1 MLAVSNTPKRILVT
15 GATGYVGQPLCQA
28 LQSRGYAV
36 CTFKGRLIPG
46 GCGKH
51 CGGVDAIIHCAAEL
65 RHRSEMY
72 RTNVLG
78 TKAMVAGAAL
88 AKVPQFLYVSTA
100 STRDT
105 EYVRTKR
112 KGEQIVAS
120 YSEQMNVKVVRLP
133 TLYGGKRGPKWL
145 QHLKLWLQ
153 GRPINLQSRDE
164 AVQDILNA
172 MESP

>member
-1 MLAVSNTPKRILVT
+1 
-15 GATGYVGQPLCQA
+15 
-28 LQSRGYAV
+28 
-36 CTFKGRLIPG
+36 
-46 GCGKH
+46 
-51 CGGVDAIIHCAAEL
+51 
-65 RHRSEMY
+65 MY
-72 RTNVLG
+72 RTNVIG
-78 TKAMVAGAAL
+78 TKGIVAAGAMTR
-88 AKVPQFLYVSTA
+88 VPQFLYISTA

-112 KGEQIVAS
+112 KGEQVAS
-120 YSEQMNVKVVRLP
+120 SYSGQMRVVVVRLP